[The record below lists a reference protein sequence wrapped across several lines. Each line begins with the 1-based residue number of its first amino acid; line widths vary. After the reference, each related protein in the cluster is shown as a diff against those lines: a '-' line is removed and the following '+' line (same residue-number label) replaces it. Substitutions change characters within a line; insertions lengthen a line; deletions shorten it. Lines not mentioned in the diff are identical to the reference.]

1 MNKTTEVLGV
11 QTANAITGSHAA
23 SGSPLWEKPDPLR
36 FVAHVIR
43 EPQTQ
48 KRQHHPTAAHGVVD
62 VSLPGGGEQA
72 LGLLEGDEKD
82 IELGGPITQHPFHQP
97 TQPKRLKIGN
107 P

>member
-11 QTANAITGSHAA
+11 QTANAITVSHAA

-43 EPQTQ
+43 EPQTEKQ
-48 KRQHHPTAAHGVVD
+48 QHHPAAHGVVD
-62 VSLPGGGEQA
+62 ISLPGGGEQA

-82 IELGGPITQHPFHQP
+82 IELGGRITQHPFHQP